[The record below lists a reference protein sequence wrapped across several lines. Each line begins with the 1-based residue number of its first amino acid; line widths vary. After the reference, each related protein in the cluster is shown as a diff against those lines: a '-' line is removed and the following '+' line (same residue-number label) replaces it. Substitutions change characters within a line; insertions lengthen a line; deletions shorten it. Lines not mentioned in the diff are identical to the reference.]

1 MYWDNAWARFAPCPC
16 VGGGLVKLYKE
27 DKDREEKKKERSL
40 CCSGPRCIQGSSPK
54 KKKKRVGLLLSG
66 GHWVLQGNLFLASP

>member
-1 MYWDNAWARFAPCPC
+1 MLGQDLHHALVW
-16 VGGGLVKLYKE
+16 GGLVKLYKE